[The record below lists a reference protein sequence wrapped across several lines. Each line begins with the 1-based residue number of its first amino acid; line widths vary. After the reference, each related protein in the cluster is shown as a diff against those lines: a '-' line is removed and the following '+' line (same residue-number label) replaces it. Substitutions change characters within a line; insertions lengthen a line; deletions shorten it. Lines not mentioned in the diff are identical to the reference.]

1 MYIFNF
7 YKIGGLQV
15 KAKDG
20 SWVDVPPINGTLIV
34 NVGDVA
40 EIWTNGFCRSVMH
53 RVAKPTTRDRYSVAT
68 FVDPC
73 LECIIVPGDAKGNS
87 NCEVDERFKNLSSAP
102 YKFEDFLCDY
112 YAKSL
117 S

>member
-1 MYIFNF
+1 M
-7 YKIGGLQV
+7 KT
-15 KAKDG
+15 KDG
-20 SWVDVPPINGTLIV
+20 SWVDVPPIDGALIV

-40 EIWTNGFCRSVMH
+40 EIWTNGFYHSVMH

-73 LECIIVPGDAKGNS
+73 LECIIVPGDAKGSS
-87 NCEVDERFKNLSSAP
+87 NCEVDERLKSLSSAP
-102 YKFEDFLCDY
+102 YKYEDFLREF
-112 YAKSL
+112 YARIL

>member
-1 MYIFNF
+1 M
-7 YKIGGLQV
+7 KT
-15 KAKDG
+15 KDG
-20 SWVDVPPINGTLIV
+20 SWVDVPPIDGALIV

-40 EIWTNGFCRSVMH
+40 EIWTNGFYRSVMH

-73 LECIIVPGDAKGNS
+73 LECIIVPGDAKGDS
-87 NCEVDERFKNLSSAP
+87 NCEVDERLKSLSSAP
-102 YKFEDFLCDY
+102 YKFEDFLTEY

-117 S
+117 AA

>member
-1 MYIFNF
+1 M
-7 YKIGGLQV
+7 

-20 SWVDVPPINGTLIV
+20 SWVDVPPIDGTLIV

-53 RVAKPTTRDRYSVAT
+53 RVTKPTTSDRYSVAT
-68 FVDPC
+68 FVDPSLDC
-73 LECIIVPGDAKGNS
+73 TIVPGDAKGNS
-87 NCEVDERFKNLSSAP
+87 NCEIDERLKSLSSVP
-102 YKFEDFLCDY
+102 YKFEDFLCEY

-117 S
+117 KQ